1 MSVFKLG
8 LRAYFLFFSYLLLI
22 LVAQI
27 IHIRSS
33 LAYNSVNAQAPE
45 EEMSVSNFK
54 KAAEPPVNPTI
65 FPTAVPTVTLHIPTQ
80 VPTLSAV
87 ASTAS
92 VQPQAS
98 DDGWIDAVNVYRSA
112 SGVSALSLNGSVCG
126 FAATRASEIA
136 SDFSH
141 NGFISRRDSGSLPY
155 SGYSNVVENIAM
167 TGNGQSAIDMWK
179 GSPTHNANL
188 LADITHGCIVASGSY
203 VVFEGW
209 KP

>member
-22 LVAQI
+22 LVVQL

-33 LAYNSVNAQAPE
+33 LAYNSVNAQASE
-45 EEMSVSNFK
+45 EEMFISNIK
-54 KAAEPPVNPTI
+54 NDLDPSVNPSI
-65 FPTAVPTVTLHIPTQ
+65 FPTAVPTVTVYIPTQ
-80 VPTLSAV
+80 VPTLSTV
-87 ASTAS
+87 APTAS
-92 VQPQAS
+92 EQPVTS
-98 DDGWIDAVNVYRSA
+98 GNGWIDVVNTYRSA
-112 SGVSALSLNGSVCG
+112 SGVSALSLNESVCG

-141 NGFISRRDSGSLPY
+141 NGFISRRDSASLPY

-179 GSPTHNANL
+179 GSASHNANL
-188 LADITHGCIVASGSY
+188 LADITHGCIVSSGNY